1 MVGYVLDILIGL
13 FYLILGLY
21 VIRCYFLKCPKEK
34 VNIIFL
40 SIISLLY
47 AFEWGYVLIR
57 GHGLWGYS
65 PLMNMSP
72 LLFALSFVALF
83 LPKERQSEM
92 FGFFAMFFIPMILAA
107 FVPLFIDVMIDAYN
121 FNFAT
126 IADTLAHLTFGMFGY
141 YLILSRQ
148 VKADKYSLG
157 FYVVNCLVVV
167 IGIIFI
173 NLIFHTR
180 FFGLSFYG
188 GHNIYRL
195 VITSS
200 AILSCMA
207 YVVGVVVVVL
217 FGYWI
222 YKIMTKRLLNKEK
235 NAVKSGEK

>member
-1 MVGYVLDILIGL
+1 
-13 FYLILGLY
+13 
-21 VIRCYFLKCPKEK
+21 
-34 VNIIFL
+34 
-40 SIISLLY
+40 
-47 AFEWGYVLIR
+47 
-57 GHGLWGYS
+57 
-65 PLMNMSP
+65 
-72 LLFALSFVALF
+72 
-83 LPKERQSEM
+83 
-92 FGFFAMFFIPMILAA
+92 MILAA
-107 FVPLFIDVMIDAYN
+107 FVPNIID
-121 FNFAT
+121 T
-126 IADTLAHLTFGMFGY
+126 INGKNYLTFSTICDSIAHLTFGLFTY
-141 YLILSRQ
+141 YLIKSKQ
-148 VKADKYSLG
+148 VDVDKHDLG

-235 NAVKSGEK
+235 NAAKSGEK